1 MENIVIDS
9 NPEAIITLS
18 GLKLT
23 SHKLNNIVYL
33 SFNIYYVHT
42 VVMVCVCVCVCVCVY
57 WYYIQRYT
65 TDIITWTF
73 INYRYLLYYT
83 YIWFMYKKKPWNLN
97 LWKWQG

>member
-57 WYYIQRYT
+57 
-65 TDIITWTF
+65 
-73 INYRYLLYYT
+73 
-83 YIWFMYKKKPWNLN
+83 
-97 LWKWQG
+97 